1 MDRFRPGFTLFE
13 ILVVVILLGILAAI
27 VIPQYWGI
35 TTEASTANL
44 RENLSKIRAHIQVY
58 RNQHARHPDG
68 DRLGEQM
75 TQATNFNGEVSEVC
89 DAEHPY
95 GPYLEQM
102 PANPV
107 SSQRTIRVA
116 SGVDVSFS
124 PPAADGG
131 WWYNEATGEFR
142 ADLTDRHADGDGV
155 LFNQY

>member
-27 VIPQYWGI
+27 VIPKYWGV
-35 TTEASTANL
+35 TTEASTTNL

-58 RNQHARHPDG
+58 RNQHARYPDG
-68 DRLGEQM
+68 DRFAAQM
-75 TQATNFNGEVSEVC
+75 TQATHFNGEVSEVR
-89 DAEHPY
+89 DADHPY

-116 SGVDVSFS
+116 SSAAVSFS

-131 WWYNEATGEFR
+131 WWYNEVTGEFR
-142 ADLTDRHADGDGV
+142 ADLTDRHVDADGTP
-155 LFNQY
+155 FSQY